1 MSPAARL
8 MSGVSLI
15 LIPTI
20 IYGGLTMLGVVSGGQ
35 YGGPAP
41 RDLSPL
47 QVTLYRAMHA
57 HAGVLTLLALF
68 IQIALDHVALPVA
81 AIWPLRVSAVA
92 APLLI
97 SAGFVGLAYFPPLR
111 VLLYLGALMLVV
123 MTVAVAIGLIRA
135 GTADF

>member
-1 MSPAARL
+1 MSPAARV

-15 LIPTI
+15 LVPTI

-35 YGGPAP
+35 YGGPGP
-41 RDLSPL
+41 RGLSPL
-47 QVTLYRAMHA
+47 QTTLYRAMHA

-68 IQIALDHVALPVA
+68 IQIALDYVALPVA

-92 APLLI
+92 APLLV

-135 GTADF
+135 GMGGF